1 MKWER
6 ARKGI
11 LPSIKK
17 KDSNRDDIT
26 EGQWD
31 VCLRIAAALDYLHE
45 KNIIFRD
52 LKPANVGFDVRG
64 DVKLF
69 DFGLATIVSPEGD
82 PYEDTFEMSGAGSPR
97 YMSPEVLKGE
107 PDPYNLK
114 ADVYTF
120 SIVVWQILSLQQ
132 PFSFVQSRDEL
143 VDHVVNQ
150 GGRPEIPSSWPKAI
164 KEKLGAAFD
173 VDMSIRPTMSSFY
186 ETIRFQLL
194 EGADTE
200 KSDRFA
206 HRAIQRRRSVFSLK
220 LINGGEE
227 VKGPRGFKARVSKRL
242 SRARDSIA
250 GKRSPQT
257 NQSTATCGTARQ
269 RQAPRAKGQHQHNQA
284 GNQANRHSQQAHR
297 VSILNATNS
306 SSSIMAEDQHYLDA
320 YLANILPKLGLDVDT
335 YGPYVTGADEEDD
348 LDDIIDLLRASSESH
363 SDDDDSWIDFKLQ
376 IEQRRKDYISGEEER
391 KNEAAL
397 EAERLKKESLQKEIE
412 IAKINALEVEQRLE
426 AKKLEAMSAE
436 KLALLDK
443 FGYEVEDEEDEE
455 EDTGVTTNRDHAVKQ
470 SAEHSQK
477 LRSNNQPSKMQLRAE
492 TKKATADKNA
502 KKEERRKR
510 ASKGERKR

>member
-1 MKWER
+1 
-6 ARKGI
+6 
-11 LPSIKK
+11 
-17 KDSNRDDIT
+17 
-26 EGQWD
+26 
-31 VCLRIAAALDYLHE
+31 
-45 KNIIFRD
+45 
-52 LKPANVGFDVRG
+52 
-64 DVKLF
+64 
-69 DFGLATIVSPEGD
+69 
-82 PYEDTFEMSGAGSPR
+82 
-97 YMSPEVLKGE
+97 
-107 PDPYNLK
+107 
-114 ADVYTF
+114 
-120 SIVVWQILSLQQ
+120 
-132 PFSFVQSRDEL
+132 
-143 VDHVVNQ
+143 
-150 GGRPEIPSSWPKAI
+150 
-164 KEKLGAAFD
+164 
-173 VDMSIRPTMSSFY
+173 
-186 ETIRFQLL
+186 
-194 EGADTE
+194 
-200 KSDRFA
+200 
-206 HRAIQRRRSVFSLK
+206 
-220 LINGGEE
+220 
-227 VKGPRGFKARVSKRL
+227 
-242 SRARDSIA
+242 
-250 GKRSPQT
+250 
-257 NQSTATCGTARQ
+257 
-269 RQAPRAKGQHQHNQA
+269 
-284 GNQANRHSQQAHR
+284 
-297 VSILNATNS
+297 
-306 SSSIMAEDQHYLDA
+306 MAEDQHYLDA